1 MTNTIE
7 TNAIMQ
13 ITDNLTASE
22 KKCLAEIRF
31 TLSEDSS
38 LKYYEV
44 LNELSFTAARA
55 LPSLKNK
62 FSSFLAV
69 DTYECFLRFVR

>member
-1 MTNTIE
+1 MKNVIE
-7 TNAIMQ
+7 INAKSE

-22 KKCLAEIRF
+22 RKCLAEIRF
-31 TLSEDSS
+31 TLSENPS

-62 FSSFLAV
+62 FSSFLAI